1 MAVALSEA
9 ELLALADALA
19 DGAWHSGE
27 DLAAVAGIT
36 RAALAK
42 RIDRLREWQLD
53 IETRHGLGYRL
64 AAPLERLDEKQ
75 LSAAAPRGL
84 QLRVDAV
91 TDSTNTQLLDADS
104 ARDPQALFAE
114 FQTGG
119 RGRRGRAWISPFGA
133 NLYFSLAWSFGA
145 WPRDL
150 PALSLAVG
158 VAIARELRAQGAD
171 VGVKWP
177 NDLWIGGRKLGGILI
192 EHRGE
197 AGGACRA
204 VMGIG
209 LNLAMSRAQ
218 AGAIDQPWIALEEA
232 LGRRVPRNALAAAL
246 LRELHAAV
254 CRFEREGFTPFAPEW
269 NRYDLTAGRS
279 VRVERQPPLTGIA
292 RGIDAAG
299 ALIIES
305 GGQHHAIHS
314 GEVSLRLA

>member
-27 DLAAVAGIT
+27 DLAAQAGIT

-42 RIDRLREWQLD
+42 RIDRLRDWQLD

-64 AAPLERLDEKQ
+64 AAPLERLDEKK
-75 LSAAAPRGL
+75 LRAALPRELGV
-84 QLRVDAV
+84 RVLAL
-91 TDSTNTQLLDADS
+91 TDSTNTQLLGADA
-104 ARDPQALFAE
+104 AHDPQALLAE

-119 RGRRGRAWISPFGA
+119 RGRRGRAWVSPFGA
-133 NLYFSLAWSFGA
+133 NLYFSLAVSFSA

-158 VAIARELRAQGAD
+158 VASARVLRAHGAE
-171 VGVKWP
+171 VGLKWP

-204 VMGIG
+204 VIGVG

-232 LGRRVPRNALAAAL
+232 LNRRVPRNELAAAL
-246 LRELHAAV
+246 LAALLETV
-254 CRFEREGFTPFAPEW
+254 TDFEREGFAPFVADW
-269 NRYDLTAGRS
+269 NRFDLTAGRS
-279 VRVERQPPLTGIA
+279 VRVEREPPLSGIA
-292 RGIDAAG
+292 RGIDASG
-299 ALIIES
+299 ALIVEA
-305 GGQHHAIHS
+305 GGQRHAIVS